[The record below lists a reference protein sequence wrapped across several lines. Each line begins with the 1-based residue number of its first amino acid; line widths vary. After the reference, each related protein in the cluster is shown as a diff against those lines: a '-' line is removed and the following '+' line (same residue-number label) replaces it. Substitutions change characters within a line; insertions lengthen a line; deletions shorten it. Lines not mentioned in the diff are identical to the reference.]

1 MKTRR
6 TAQPKR
12 AAPVGGGA
20 APTTG
25 SSHDAGKGKSK
36 SSGVGKGKT
45 VSEKKVLMMP
55 FLLLPA

>member
-1 MKTRR
+1 MKKRR

-20 APTTG
+20 ALTTG
-25 SSHDAGKGKSK
+25 SSHAGKGKRK

-45 VSEKKVLMMP
+45 VSGKKC
-55 FLLLPA
+55 

>member
-1 MKTRR
+1 MKKRR

-20 APTTG
+20 ALTTG
-25 SSHDAGKGKSK
+25 SSHAGKDKRK